1 MSLPVRALTKSGGS
15 PPMASEKQA
24 VGTSPGSAL
33 PSRQGTG
40 MTNLSETSAVPTNDI
55 AEVCCHET

>member
-15 PPMASEKQA
+15 PPMASHPNEKA
-24 VGTSPGSAL
+24 GAPGSAL

-40 MTNLSETSAVPTNDI
+40 MTNLSEGSAVPTNDI
-55 AEVCCHET
+55 TEVRCRMD